1 MSLKVNFKRKISVR
15 VSENKIILTVP
26 VIRNYFILALLLFIS
41 CIWFTKSFR
50 FLYSHIPDVIEN
62 FDVPTV
68 VILSIWLVFSFL
80 LVKWLIWC
88 IYGAETIFINSD
100 FLIIQTRGKLFNKKR
115 VFETKKINW
124 IKLDTIDNR
133 LNNEFQTDNKG
144 NLIEEGKIRFKYNY
158 QLDDK
163 GLGEGLTINEAIE
176 FLDLLA
182 LKGFIDEKLW
192 VYKKPTE
199 GDYYE

>member
-15 VSENKIILTVP
+15 VSEDKVILTVP

-41 CIWFTKSFR
+41 YIWFTKSFR